1 MKGILVIA
9 ATASSIT
16 GRGRPNRRAAR
27 HWDIIHQIP
36 AGSFTTCNTLQDAAP
51 QRCDRCPV
59 GPGIVLAMLS
69 AVLADLSGTLHVG
82 GSALPG
88 AAAALARLRQHP
100 SLEVRFV
107 TNTTKDTTS
116 NLVRL
121 LQAMDFDIQQ
131 HEVFSSLRAAKKLIQ
146 DQQLRALLLLHPDA
160 LPEFGGI
167 DCCQPNAVVMGL
179 AQQAFSYD
187 SMNAAWAAGIGP
199 GPYAAALEF
208 ATGRTAQVVGKPQPS
223 FFQLALDDLQVP
235 PEAAVMVGDDV
246 CDDVGGAMACGMA
259 GLLVQTGK
267 YLPGD
272 ERSKGVQPTA
282 TVKDSA
288 AAVDWILQKVGTSAD

>member
-1 MKGILVIA
+1 MV
-9 ATASSIT
+9 
-16 GRGRPNRRAAR
+16 
-27 HWDIIHQIP
+27 
-36 AGSFTTCNTLQDAAP
+36 
-51 QRCDRCPV
+51 
-59 GPGIVLAMLS
+59 LS

-146 DQQLRALLLLHPDA
+146 DQQLRPLLLLHPDA
-160 LPEFGGI
+160 LPEFDGI

-187 SMNAAWAAGIGP
+187 SMNATFRLLLQQPQAPLIAIHKAKYYKAADGQLALGP

-208 ATGRTAQVVGKPQPS
+208 ATGRTAQAASDSTWPVLILCACCPVQVVGKPQPS

-259 GLLVQTGK
+259 GLFVQTGK

-272 ERSKGVQPTA
+272 EISSFKGA
-282 TVKDSA
+282 RACSRL
-288 AAVDWILQKVGTSAD
+288 LQ

>member
-1 MKGILVIA
+1 MV
-9 ATASSIT
+9 
-16 GRGRPNRRAAR
+16 
-27 HWDIIHQIP
+27 
-36 AGSFTTCNTLQDAAP
+36 
-51 QRCDRCPV
+51 
-59 GPGIVLAMLS
+59 LS

-131 HEVFSSLRAAKKLIQ
+131 HQVFSSLRAAKKLIQ
-146 DQQLRALLLLHPDA
+146 DQQLRPLLLLHPDA
-160 LPEFGGI
+160 LPEFDGI

-179 AQQAFSYD
+179 AQQAFSCD
-187 SMNAAWAAGIGP
+187 SMNAAFRLLLQQPQAPLIAIHKAKYYKAADGQLALGP

-223 FFQLALDDLQVP
+223 FFQLALHDLQVP

-282 TVKDSA
+282 TVKDFA